1 MNVEQ
6 SLQVHLDEMYH
17 MIDHALSKTNEES
30 IKMRMVGVKDVEAV
44 LIEEYNNGWIDLDRL
59 QKLSKLMKDACTE
72 LVRQYTFKV
81 ENIYQ
86 AEELKKI
93 LDSVKLHV
101 EEGHPMAIYDQKR
114 QPRFNG
120 GSICGGFA
128 NKIHYLWLVYM
139 TPFYYSI

>member
-30 IKMRMVGVKDVEAV
+30 IKMRMVGVKDVESV

-72 LVRQYTFKV
+72 LVR
-81 ENIYQ
+81 
-86 AEELKKI
+86 
-93 LDSVKLHV
+93 
-101 EEGHPMAIYDQKR
+101 
-114 QPRFNG
+114 
-120 GSICGGFA
+120 
-128 NKIHYLWLVYM
+128 
-139 TPFYYSI
+139 